1 MEKKDSL
8 TKFLA
13 IIGTALACIPILA
26 PVIFTMLLAIREGIF
41 RFDYLMPA
49 ELFSAAL
56 IGGGLL
62 IWAALRARSHQKMIG
77 WGLLIAA
84 FLLVGGQAFAIIT
97 GLASGATEAA
107 GWRLASVLALL
118 VLYTLALIVVD
129 IGGLLLLRDLFKSP
143 RSTS

>member
-1 MEKKDSL
+1 
-8 TKFLA
+8 
-13 IIGTALACIPILA
+13 
-26 PVIFTMLLAIREGIF
+26 
-41 RFDYLMPA
+41 
-49 ELFSAAL
+49 
-56 IGGGLL
+56 
-62 IWAALRARSHQKMIG
+62 MIG